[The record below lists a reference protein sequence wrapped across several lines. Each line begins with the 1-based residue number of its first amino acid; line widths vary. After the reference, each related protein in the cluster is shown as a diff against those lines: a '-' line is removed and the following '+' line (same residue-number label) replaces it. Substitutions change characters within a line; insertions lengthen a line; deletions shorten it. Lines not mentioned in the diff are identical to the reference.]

1 MEKYKS
7 IYKSPKGFSDIILI
21 GEGEYLTGLFFEG
34 SRDAFK
40 HKESCEEKEL
50 PVFTET
56 KKWLDGY
63 FNGRKPDFTP
73 RYKIEYLTPFRKEIS
88 EMILSIPYGETVTYG
103 DIARAIAQKRGIKK
117 MSAQAVGGAVG
128 GNPICLIIPC
138 HRVVGSKGDLVGYG
152 GGIENKMA
160 LLRLEQNTK

>member
-1 MEKYKS
+1 
-7 IYKSPKGFSDIILI
+7 
-21 GEGEYLTGLFFEG
+21 
-34 SRDAFK
+34 
-40 HKESCEEKEL
+40 
-50 PVFTET
+50 
-56 KKWLDGY
+56 
-63 FNGRKPDFTP
+63 
-73 RYKIEYLTPFRKEIS
+73 
-88 EMILSIPYGETVTYG
+88 MILSIPYGETVTYG